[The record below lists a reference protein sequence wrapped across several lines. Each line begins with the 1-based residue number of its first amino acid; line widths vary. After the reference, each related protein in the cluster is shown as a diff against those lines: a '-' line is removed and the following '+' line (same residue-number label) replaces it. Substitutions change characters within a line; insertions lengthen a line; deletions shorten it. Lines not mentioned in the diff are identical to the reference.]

1 MKKPEFGN
9 LRGRLSDGTPNP
21 IDRHVGGRIRL
32 RRTMLGLSQ
41 EKLAEEL
48 GITFQQVQKYEKGMN
63 RVGASRLWDLS
74 QVLGVPVDFFYMD
87 MDESSR
93 KKSPRNISSLEANED
108 SPDGFNLNILG
119 RKDIAELIR
128 YYDTVK
134 NQTVCK
140 AFINFLKVLS
150 QFNLTPKSDGFDFDL
165 SNEETGSEATE

>member
-63 RVGASRLWDLS
+63 RVGASRLWDLA

-93 KKSPRNISSLEANED
+93 KKSPRNISSLQADED
-108 SPDGFNLNILG
+108 STDGFNLNILG

-128 YYDTVK
+128 YYDAIK
-134 NQTVCK
+134 NPSVCK
-140 AFINFLKVLS
+140 GIINLLKILS
-150 QFNLTPKSDGFDFDL
+150 QSNIIPKRDEFDFNLSD
-165 SNEETGSEATE
+165 EESVF